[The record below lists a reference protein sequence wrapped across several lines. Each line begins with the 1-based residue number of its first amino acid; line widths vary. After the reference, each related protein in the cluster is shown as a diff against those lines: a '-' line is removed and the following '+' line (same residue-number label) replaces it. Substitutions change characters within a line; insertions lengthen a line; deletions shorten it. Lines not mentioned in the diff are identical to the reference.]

1 MTIKPDI
8 IAQQGLEVM
17 TDRAALPG
25 PILVSVVDR
34 AIGSVALVARLTAPD
49 WQFSGRAAI
58 IAHPPRGL
66 V

>member
-17 TDRAALPG
+17 TDRAAL
-25 PILVSVVDR
+25 
-34 AIGSVALVARLTAPD
+34 
-49 WQFSGRAAI
+49 AI